1 MLNWTK
7 WPPLL
12 RVPLAY
18 GVVAGILGFAL
29 LMVLYYA
36 GHHPFLIPIF
46 FDFRIVVLSV
56 FILFALKELRESHY
70 SGLLHFWQG
79 MIGSFLLTLAF
90 AIITSSLLYAF
101 AVWDHSFVTAYV
113 ELTLAQI
120 KMFPQQE
127 MERLGKDVYE
137 EGIKSLQSADAEFLA
152 TRYFTQSFIL
162 SFFLSVII
170 SVILRRQPKIM

>member
-1 MLNWTK
+1 MLNWSK

-18 GVVAGILGFAL
+18 GIVAGFLGFVL
-29 LMVLYYA
+29 LMVLYYT

-46 FDFRIVVLSV
+46 FDFRIIVLSI

-70 SGLLHFWQG
+70 GGLLHFWQG
-79 MIGSFLLTLAF
+79 MIGSFLLTLIF
-90 AIITSSLLYAF
+90 AMVTSSLLYAF
-101 AVWDHSFVTAYV
+101 ALWNHAFVTEYV

-120 KMFPQQE
+120 KMFPKQE
-127 MERLGKDVYE
+127 MERLGKEVYE
-137 EGIKSLQSADAEFLA
+137 EGIRSLQLADAEFLA

-170 SVILRRQPKIM
+170 SVILRRQPKIT